1 MNFSQLHMLIKLG
14 QEFGHEQ
21 IRDAGFTDTEHAICT
36 FLCFHDSV
44 SQDAIANAL
53 LLDKTTVA
61 KSLSSMEAKGLIVR
75 KQNERN
81 RRMNIIQIS
90 EAGKASVSGSIHLY
104 DEWLAGLCSCLSP
117 EEQPYYICSVGRK
130 HSDKGICKFPP
141 GSLMATRGIYLYS
154 KG

>member
-36 FLCFHDSV
+36 FLCFHDRV

-61 KSLSSMEAKGLIVR
+61 KSLSSMEAKGLVVR

-104 DEWLAGLCSCLSP
+104 DEWLAELCSCLSP
-117 EEQPYYICSVGRK
+117 EEQRQMDGYFNRIIDSAVKRREK
-130 HSDKGICKFPP
+130 
-141 GSLMATRGIYLYS
+141 
-154 KG
+154 

>member
-36 FLCFHDSV
+36 FLCFHDRV

-61 KSLSSMEAKGLIVR
+61 KSLSSMETKGLIVR
-75 KQNERN
+75 RQNERN

-90 EAGKASVSGSIHLY
+90 ETGRASVSSSVHLY
-104 DEWLAGLCSCLSP
+104 DEWLAELSSCLTP
-117 EEQPYYICSVGRK
+117 EEQRQMDGYFNRIIEAAVKRREK
-130 HSDKGICKFPP
+130 
-141 GSLMATRGIYLYS
+141 
-154 KG
+154 